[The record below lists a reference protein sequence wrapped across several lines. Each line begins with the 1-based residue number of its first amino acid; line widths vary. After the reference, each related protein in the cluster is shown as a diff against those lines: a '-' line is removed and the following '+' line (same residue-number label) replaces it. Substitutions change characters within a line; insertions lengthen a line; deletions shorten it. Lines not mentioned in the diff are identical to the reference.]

1 MKKNENIIIFKNDR
15 IGDLIPSV
23 AAIDLIIGNNQDKKV
38 IIFLSNINY
47 KMKFLFEKKN
57 VEIIKI
63 EYKPSLINRITIL
76 KFFLINKI
84 SKVYILRPK
93 NFFFLL
99 PFFFFYKKI
108 QFFGLCINANNNY
121 RRPNNFL
128 RKYLSHYVINDR
140 ETKKIRPSRKEL
152 QLDLVDINWK
162 KKLVEKKFDPEL
174 SNKFIKILPNEYCLI
189 HYKKNVFEKLSWGRV
204 GLLQIITYLNK
215 YYSKIV
221 LINDIEGGSDNKF
234 FKEKYDWFDFKTK
247 NSSINNHNVIY
258 LENIDGQDLFNVIKK
273 AKKTIACHGT
283 ITLLGNLVHT
293 PILDL
298 FYCEINSNRDFYQ
311 YKNSFHEHVPK
322 NNYDFII
329 PNKDIDKTLRK
340 MKFSLIK

>member
-23 AAIDLIIGNNQDKKV
+23 PAINLLINNNQDKK
-38 IIFLSNINY
+38 IIIYLSNINY

-57 VEIIKI
+57 VEVIKVK
-63 EYKPSLINRITIL
+63 YSLSIMNRISIL
-76 KFFLINKI
+76 LFFMMNKI
-84 SKVYILRPK
+84 SKVYIMRPK

-108 QFFGLCINANNNY
+108 QFFALCVNSNNNY
-121 RRPNNFL
+121 RRPKNFF
-128 RKYLSHYVINDR
+128 RKYLSNYVINDR

-152 QLDLVDINWK
+152 QLNLVDRDWK
-162 KKLVEKKFDPEL
+162 KKLVEKEYDLEISDQLK
-174 SNKFIKILPNEYCLI
+174 KILPIEYCLI
-189 HYKKNVFEKLSWGRV
+189 HYKKNVFEKLSWGRD
-204 GLLQIITYLNK
+204 GLLQIITHLNK
-215 YYSKIV
+215 YYSKII
-221 LINDIEGGSDNKF
+221 LINDIEGGSDNEF
-234 FKEKYDWFDFKTK
+234 FKGIYDWFDFKTR

-258 LENIDGQDLFNVIKK
+258 LENIDGLDLFNVIKK

-283 ITLLGNLVHT
+283 ITLLGNLVNT

-298 FYCEINSNRDFYQ
+298 FNCEINSNKDFYQ

>member
-23 AAIDLIIGNNQDKKV
+23 AAINLIINNNQDKKI

-57 VEIIKI
+57 VEVI
-63 EYKPSLINRITIL
+63 EVKYNLSIINRISIL
-76 KFFLINKI
+76 LFFFNEQNIKSLYYETK
-84 SKVYILRPK
+84 K
-93 NFFFLL
+93 FFFLL
-99 PFFFFYKKI
+99 PFFFFYKK
-108 QFFGLCINANNNY
+108 Y
-121 RRPNNFL
+121 NFL
-128 RKYLSHYVINDR
+128 LYVLIQIIIIEDQKFFRKYLSNYVINDR

-152 QLDLVDINWK
+152 QLNLVDSDWK
-162 KKLVEKKFDPEL
+162 NKLVEKEYDLEISDQLK
-174 SNKFIKILPNEYCLI
+174 KILPIEYCLI
-189 HYKKNVFEKLSWGRV
+189 HYKKNVFEKLSWGRD
-204 GLLQIITYLNK
+204 GLLQIITHLNK
-215 YYSKIV
+215 YYSKII
-221 LINDIEGGSDNKF
+221 LINDIEGGSDNEF
-234 FKEKYDWFDFKTK
+234 FKGIYDWFDFKTR

-258 LENIDGQDLFNVIKK
+258 LENIDGLDLFNVIKK

-283 ITLLGNLVHT
+283 ITLLGNLVNT

-298 FYCEINSNRDFYQ
+298 FNCQINSYEDFYQ